1 MLISE
6 GMGQGTATLS
16 HFCFIVPLTG
26 VTSQKG
32 KTMNRIANA
41 VEKMKNNIES
51 RISNGLTTKEKVESL
66 HKSLDMGFDE
76 YVKFQE
82 VKSIAQLNG
91 TLNLDEAMYIYGIL
105 GESGPDNFNNQPI
118 EVKVIL
124 TQTLME
130 LLQKQVA

>member
-1 MLISE
+1 
-6 GMGQGTATLS
+6 
-16 HFCFIVPLTG
+16 
-26 VTSQKG
+26 
-32 KTMNRIANA
+32 MNRIANA
-41 VEKMKNNIES
+41 VAKMKNNIES